1 MIIDAQ
7 ESLYKVGNK
16 TFHCG
21 THVTMELIG
30 GKWKCIIL
38 WYLRHGETRFSALK
52 KYMPDITEKMLSIQL
67 QALENNRFISKKVI
81 GEKPPLK
88 VYYQLTSLG
97 RSLLPII
104 ELITNWGDNYGKT
117 NGRLIKPKV

>member
-1 MIIDAQ
+1 MIIDGQ
-7 ESLYKVGNK
+7 ENLYKIGDR

-38 WYLRHGETRFSALK
+38 WYLRHGKTRFSALK

-67 QALENNRFISKKVI
+67 QKLEIDGFIEKEVI

-88 VYYQLTSLG
+88 VFYQLTHLG
-97 RSLLPII
+97 QTLLPII
-104 ELITNWGDNYGKT
+104 ALITDWGDAYGIKH
-117 NGRLIKPKV
+117 GELIKP

>member
-1 MIIDAQ
+1 MIIDGK
-7 ESLYKVGNK
+7 ENLYQIGEK

-67 QALENNRFISKKVI
+67 RALENDQFISKSVI

-88 VYYQLTSLG
+88 VYYQLTNLG
-97 RSLLPII
+97 TSLLPII
-104 ELITNWGDNYGKT
+104 ELMTNWGDSYGLK
-117 NGRLIKPKV
+117 NGKLINTK